1 MPKIYLVEFKG
12 TRKGYYLNPKYFPM
26 EKGDFVVVQVER
38 GEDMGRVKFWVERD
52 DLSFL
57 GDKRLNIVR
66 KANDKDMEN
75 LSANREKEME
85 ALKECKKM
93 VLERNM
99 EMKLVDCEFQFDR
112 NKVTFYFTAD
122 KRIDFRELV
131 RDLASVYKTRIE
143 LRQIGVRDEARRM
156 GGYGPCGLKI
166 CCTTVLKDFE
176 PISTQLAKEQ
186 NLPMTQSKIS
196 GNCGRLLCC
205 LLYEKGFYEETF
217 PLYPKLGSGFL
228 TKKGE
233 GTVEKINLFKGYI
246 VVKHEGGE
254 EEKVT
259 LAEIRK
265 RKRKDRRKKQRIK
278 EEEEELER

>member
-205 LLYEKGFYEETF
+205 LLYEKGFYEDTF
-217 PLYPKLGSGFL
+217 PLYPKLGSAFL

-265 RKRKDRRKKQRIK
+265 RKRKDKRKKQRIK